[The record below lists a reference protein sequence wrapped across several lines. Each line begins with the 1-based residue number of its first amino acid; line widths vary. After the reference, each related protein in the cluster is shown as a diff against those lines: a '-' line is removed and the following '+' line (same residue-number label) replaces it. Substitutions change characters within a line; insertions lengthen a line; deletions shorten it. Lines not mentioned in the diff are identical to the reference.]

1 MRKKMTK
8 QHPLKISRL
17 IIITIAL
24 IFLFSLISCAQEQ
37 NLKDLNLNGSVKLYE
52 VKVYSAFSN
61 GDSIVKGNPIWEEH
75 QFVKFNKEGVKTEDN
90 YYDTNNKFMG
100 NAVYY
105 HYPNKLY
112 NKTIFTDSIGKISG
126 YDICK
131 FDQNN
136 NLILFTSYD
145 KNDMVIDSMNY
156 KNIKSDIKY
165 DSFGNKTE
173 EINFNLDGVKDG
185 KQIYKYNEKQQLIEA
200 ISYNNE
206 NRASF
211 KTTNKYDDNKN
222 IIETR
227 FFTESPLLVE
237 TELIIENGVE
247 YTEETTWSTEEMTL
261 EKIITYTYIYDFK
274 GNWIEKV
281 AFENDLPLKIIERKI
296 EYY

>member
-1 MRKKMTK
+1 MTK

-24 IFLFSLISCAQEQ
+24 IFPFSSISYAQEH
-37 NLKDLNLNGSVKLYE
+37 NLKDLNLSGSVKLYE
-52 VKVYSAFSN
+52 VKVYSAISN
-61 GDSIVKGNPIWEEH
+61 GDSILKGNPIWEEH
-75 QFVKFNKEGVKTEDN
+75 QFVKFNKEGIKTEDN

-105 HYPNKLY
+105 NYPEEFY
-112 NKTIFTDSIGKISG
+112 NETIFTDSIGKISG
-126 YDICK
+126 YEIHE
-131 FDQNN
+131 FDQHN
-136 NLILFTSYD
+136 NLVKFTSYD

-206 NRASF
+206 NRASY
-211 KTTNKYDDNKN
+211 KITNKYDDNKN
-222 IIETR
+222 ILETS
-227 FFTESPLLVE
+227 FFTESPLLVD
-237 TELIIENGVE
+237 TEVIIKNGVE
-247 YTEETTWSTEEMTL
+247 YTEETIWTTEEMTL
-261 EKIITYTYIYDFK
+261 ENIVTYKYDIK
-274 GNWIEKV
+274 GNWIKKV
-281 AFENDLPLKIIERKI
+281 EFENDLPLKIIEREI